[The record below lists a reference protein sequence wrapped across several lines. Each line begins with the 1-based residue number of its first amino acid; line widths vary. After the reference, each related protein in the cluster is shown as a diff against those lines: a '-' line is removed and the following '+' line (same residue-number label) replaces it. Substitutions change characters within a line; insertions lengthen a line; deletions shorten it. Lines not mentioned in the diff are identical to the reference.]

1 MRTRKHWRLGIIISK
16 LVKNTLYSNVNV
28 FSARF
33 TWSSELPEGLAVC
46 RAKVILHLCS
56 SVILRPWVWYGLWKL
71 FKHSCELMPRSKNN
85 RKSNS
90 AVSRNRFTGH
100 PRCGEFDDWVS
111 NNWLLSSARKTLA
124 HCHRIWN
131 RKMLIWWFYAMFIFQ
146 LTSVFKKTY
155 SSGPNDF
162 STLKCFL
169 HFFVGLFSLWC
180 LQKYLK
186 HCMHKV
192 SLEFQ
197 SCSSSLSSS
206 CSCSC
211 SFFYSHKQSHLNLE
225 NYKAQRKIFNWKK
238 IRIF

>member
-1 MRTRKHWRLGIIISK
+1 
-16 LVKNTLYSNVNV
+16 
-28 FSARF
+28 
-33 TWSSELPEGLAVC
+33 
-46 RAKVILHLCS
+46 
-56 SVILRPWVWYGLWKL
+56 
-71 FKHSCELMPRSKNN
+71 MPRSKNN

-100 PRCGEFDDWVS
+100 PRCGEFDNWVS

-131 RKMLIWWFYAMFIFQ
+131 RKMLTWWFYAMLIFQ

-169 HFFVGLFSLWC
+169 HFFVGLFSLSC

-186 HCMHKV
+186 HCMQKV

-206 CSCSC
+206 CSCS
-211 SFFYSHKQSHLNLE
+211 FFYSHKQSHLNVE

>member
-56 SVILRPWVWYGLWKL
+56 SVILRPWVWYGPRKL
-71 FKHSCELMPRSKNN
+71 FKHSYELMPRSKNN

-131 RKMLIWWFYAMFIFQ
+131 RKMLIWWFYAMLIFQ

-169 HFFVGLFSLWC
+169 HFFVGLFSLCC

-186 HCMHKV
+186 HCMQKV

-206 CSCSC
+206 CCC

>member
-1 MRTRKHWRLGIIISK
+1 MRTRKHWRLCIIISK

-28 FSARF
+28 FSARL
-33 TWSSELPEGLAVC
+33 TWSSEPPEGLAVC
-46 RAKVILHLCS
+46 F
-56 SVILRPWVWYGLWKL
+56 SVILRPWVWYGPRKL
-71 FKHSCELMPRSKNN
+71 FKHSYELMPRSKNN

-90 AVSRNRFTGH
+90 AVSRNRFTSH
-100 PRCGEFDDWVS
+100 PRCGEFDNWAS

-131 RKMLIWWFYAMFIFQ
+131 RKMLIWWFYAMLIFQ

-169 HFFVGLFSLWC
+169 HFFVGFFSLCC

-206 CSCSC
+206 CSCS
-211 SFFYSHKQSHLNLE
+211 FFYSHKQSHLNLE
-225 NYKAQRKIFNWKK
+225 NYKAQKKIFNWKK